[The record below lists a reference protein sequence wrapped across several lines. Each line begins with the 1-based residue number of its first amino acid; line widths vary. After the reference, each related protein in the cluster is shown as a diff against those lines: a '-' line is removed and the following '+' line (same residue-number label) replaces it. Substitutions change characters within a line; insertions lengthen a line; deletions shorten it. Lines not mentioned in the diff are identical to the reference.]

1 MHISSPAVIGKIEK
15 GELTADL
22 TPFPDGTEVIV
33 TTKEY
38 FYHLAGSD
46 STRHQLEQA
55 QKALEAVAEATLPEQ
70 TKELVQKAL
79 GEKIEVKTP

>member
-1 MHISSPAVIGKIEK
+1 MHISSPAITGTIKK

-22 TPFPDGTEVIV
+22 SAFPDGTEVII

-55 QKALEAVAEATLPEQ
+55 QKALEAVAQADLPEQ
-70 TKELVQKAL
+70 AKEIAQQAL
-79 GEKIEVKTP
+79 GKAEVKKP